1 MFEMESYEFSEG
13 ETAAEVCVVL
23 NGSIQGE
30 VSVQIVIDD
39 TAGQGISPYGRI
51 SSNSYI
57 SLYADFTLGGDE
69 VVLQSTTTRQCVA
82 ININD
87 DDILESDETFT
98 LRLETQ
104 LDSVVIS
111 SPNLQVTIEDNDC
124 KYFPVFLNCIITLY
138 CSYYSAV

>member
-30 VSVQIVIDD
+30 VSIQIITDD
-39 TAGQGISPYGRI
+39 MAGQGMYPYGRLGA
-51 SSNSYI
+51 NYYI
-57 SLYADFTLGGDE
+57 SLHFLYADFTLGADE
-69 VVLQSTTTRQCVA
+69 VVFQSTDTRQCVA
-82 ININD
+82 VNIND

-98 LRLETQ
+98 LHLETQ

-111 SPNLQVTIEDNDC
+111 SPNLPVTIEDNDC
-124 KYFPVFLNCIITLY
+124 KFFLIFLY
-138 CSYYSAV
+138 CL